1 MGYNDVNN
9 SVMLSSS
16 AETQDSDLQRANS
29 ENDYIDMAVGLN
41 IVAKSWRLI
50 LSITVLAAIISIIVV
65 LFVLPEKYRST
76 ARLLPLQQD
85 MGLMGMMGALSGGLA
100 GIAGDLLG
108 KGTTSDLYVGILKCE
123 AIKDRIIDRFN
134 LINVYE
140 EKYRLDTYKKLDD
153 NLDIQAGKKDGI
165 ISITV
170 EDKDPKRAAAMANA
184 FVEELEKITIKM
196 NVEGASK
203 NKEFLDQR
211 LVKAKVDLTAAE
223 DALKAFQLRNK
234 LLEVTEQT
242 KASIE
247 GIAQLRAQLASQEV
261 QLATLRRTMTDDS
274 QEVKS
279 MKALI
284 ENLRG
289 QITKMEGSGVGG
301 ALPNIGRVPQ
311 LGQEYL
317 RLMRQ
322 FKIQEA
328 IFEALTKQ
336 HEMAKFSESK
346 EISSIQVIQF
356 ATMPDKKSKPKRA
369 TIVISSTILAF
380 IGAIITAFVLNHWEE
395 MSERDRNNWKKF
407 YASFNK

>member
-1 MGYNDVNN
+1 
-9 SVMLSSS
+9 MLKVPLK
-16 AETQDSDLQRANS
+16 T
-29 ENDYIDMAVGLN
+29 
-41 IVAKSWRLI
+41 KS
-50 LSITVLAAIISIIVV
+50 
-65 LFVLPEKYRST
+65 
-76 ARLLPLQQD
+76 
-85 MGLMGMMGALSGGLA
+85 
-100 GIAGDLLG
+100 
-108 KGTTSDLYVGILKCE
+108 
-123 AIKDRIIDRFN
+123 
-134 LINVYE
+134 
-140 EKYRLDTYKKLDD
+140 
-153 NLDIQAGKKDGI
+153 
-165 ISITV
+165 
-170 EDKDPKRAAAMANA
+170 
-184 FVEELEKITIKM
+184 
-196 NVEGASK
+196 
-203 NKEFLDQR
+203 LDQR

-274 QEVKS
+274 QEVRS